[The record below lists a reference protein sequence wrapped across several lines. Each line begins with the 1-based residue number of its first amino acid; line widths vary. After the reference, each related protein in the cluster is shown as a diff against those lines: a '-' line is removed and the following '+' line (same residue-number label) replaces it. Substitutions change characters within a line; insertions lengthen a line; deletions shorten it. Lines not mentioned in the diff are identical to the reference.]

1 MVMLSYYCP
10 GSHDATTGVLRY
22 RTNVRSVYITDVCA
36 AVKSCCVILSD
47 LWLLST
53 SCREAG
59 DSLNDCRII
68 FVDDIYKIEEPGSVC
83 PISARPL
90 KREYCI
96 FLVCIVVLSCDV
108 LLIIFEHQNSKT
120 LAAVTPLTIC
130 NASLHFL
137 ECCFFLLIG
146 QSGPVCKACKDNPNK
161 TCRICACHICGGKQD
176 PDKQLMCDECDMAF
190 HIYCLNPPLSS
201 IPDDEDW

>member
-1 MVMLSYYCP
+1 MLSYYCCR
-10 GSHDATTGVLRY
+10 SLDATMGFLEIQDWCQISLY
-22 RTNVRSVYITDVCA
+22 YWCMW
-36 AVKSCCVILSD
+36 AVNSYCMILSE

-53 SCREAG
+53 YCREAG
-59 DSLNDCRII
+59 DSLNDCRIK

-96 FLVCIVVLSCDV
+96 FLTRTVILFCDV
-108 LLIIFEHQNSKT
+108 LLITSEHQNSKT
-120 LAAVTPLTIC
+120 RAAVIPLTIR
-130 NASLHFL
+130 NVSSHFL
-137 ECCFFLLIG
+137 ERCFFLLTG